1 MKQNLKVILAVV
13 IIPLGD
19 SEFKN
24 FFIISGLETS
34 LNDFIV
40 YFRNYTYIMI
50 LRGLIAAAIV
60 HCIVG
65 PPVDK
70 KGPGKKSFE
79 MFLVL
84 LI

>member
-1 MKQNLKVILAVV
+1 MNLRTLIVIFSV
-13 IIPLGD
+13 
-19 SEFKN
+19 
-24 FFIISGLETS
+24 ETS